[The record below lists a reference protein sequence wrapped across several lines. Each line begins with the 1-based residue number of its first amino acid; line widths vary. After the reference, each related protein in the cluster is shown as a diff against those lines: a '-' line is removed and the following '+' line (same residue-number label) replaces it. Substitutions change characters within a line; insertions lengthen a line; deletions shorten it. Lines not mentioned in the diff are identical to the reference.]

1 MDIKKF
7 TPNIDID
14 FFETKLLTPVG
25 ALDIPKVNIIT
36 DVSKRVLG
44 HFNEEELI
52 TQINVITGDPVK
64 TLKLVFSE
72 KFLVKLRENPIC
84 LINPIVMTELI
95 VTSIN

>member
-52 TQINVITGDPVK
+52 TQINV
-64 TLKLVFSE
+64 
-72 KFLVKLRENPIC
+72 
-84 LINPIVMTELI
+84 
-95 VTSIN
+95 